1 MDSRIRSRCPGPV
14 AFVFSGG
21 SSLGALHAG
30 MLRAVL
36 EAGIQPDFLV
46 GTSAGALNA
55 AFIAKGFTAERVEEL
70 AGIWSRLRT
79 NDVFPGLGIWSSLRC
94 AAGVGTLA
102 SPSGLKLII
111 DRHLPAT
118 HAELAIPTAVI
129 ASDLATG
136 SAVAFREGD
145 PPRRGLAGILYV
157 LTLMLRHQAVGVLPL
172 LLGLKHTV
180 LYLPAPCPLPIAP
193 HDFSQGAR
201 LVEMGH
207 AAAKPF
213 LDGGH
218 RGGWGGCGAGLLVTA
233 HALRASGCVCR
244 S

>member
-1 MDSRIRSRCPGPV
+1 MESRIRAACPGPV

-55 AFIAKGFTAERVEEL
+55 AFVAQGFTAARVEEL
-70 AGIWSRLRT
+70 AAIWSGLRT
-79 NDVFPGLGIWSSLRC
+79 SDVFPGLGIWSSLRC
-94 AAGVGTLA
+94 AAGMGTLA
-102 SPSGLKLII
+102 SPSGLKRII

-136 SAVAFREGD
+136 SAVAFRAGDLRRHVLASASIPGVFPPVTSEGRTFVD
-145 PPRRGLAGILYV
+145 G
-157 LTLMLRHQAVGVLPL
+157 GVSSHVPL
-172 LLGLKHTV
+172 LPARDLG
-180 LYLPAPCPLPIAP
+180 
-193 HDFSQGAR
+193 
-201 LVEMGH
+201 
-207 AAAKPF
+207 AKTMVVFDTGFP
-213 LDGGH
+213 
-218 RGGWGGCGAGLLVTA
+218 
-233 HALRASGCVCR
+233 
-244 S
+244 

>member
-1 MDSRIRSRCPGPV
+1 MESRIRARCPGPV

-55 AFIAKGFTAERVEEL
+55 GFIAKGFTAERVEEL
-70 AGIWSRLRT
+70 AGIWSALRT
-79 NDVFPGLGIWSSLRC
+79 RDVFPGLGVWSSLRC
-94 AAGVGTLA
+94 AAGLGTLA
-102 SPSGLKLII
+102 SPSGLKRII

-145 PPRRGLAGILYV
+145 LRTHVLASASIPGVFPPVTAEGRTFIDG
-157 LTLMLRHQAVGVLPL
+157 GVSSHVPL
-172 LLGLKHTV
+172 LPARDLG
-180 LYLPAPCPLPIAP
+180 
-193 HDFSQGAR
+193 
-201 LVEMGH
+201 
-207 AAAKPF
+207 AKTMVVFDTGFP
-213 LDGGH
+213 
-218 RGGWGGCGAGLLVTA
+218 
-233 HALRASGCVCR
+233 
-244 S
+244 